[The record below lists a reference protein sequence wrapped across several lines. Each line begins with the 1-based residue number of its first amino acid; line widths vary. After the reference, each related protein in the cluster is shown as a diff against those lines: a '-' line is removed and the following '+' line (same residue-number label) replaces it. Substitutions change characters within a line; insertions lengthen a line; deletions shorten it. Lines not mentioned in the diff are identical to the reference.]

1 MKYIALICARGG
13 SKRLPNKNIKKLH
26 GIPLIGR
33 AILAAKNI
41 DRIDRI
47 IISTDSHEIA
57 EIAREYGAEVPFMR
71 PDELARDDSPELL
84 SWRHALDYLSEHDN
98 YYCDGLVVI
107 PVTSPLRY
115 IEDIDNC
122 IDEYEKGNVDMV
134 VTVTESYRNPFFN
147 MVKNGHD
154 NLSVL
159 VNNPA
164 GKVLRKQDAPEVF
177 DLLTVAYVA
186 KPEYVYNNE
195 GVFNGR
201 VRSVYVPIE
210 RSLDIDLPMHFKIAE
225 CLFNENLDP
234 SMRKK

>member
-1 MKYIALICARGG
+1 
-13 SKRLPNKNIKKLH
+13 
-26 GIPLIGR
+26 
-33 AILAAKNI
+33 
-41 DRIDRI
+41 
-47 IISTDSHEIA
+47 
-57 EIAREYGAEVPFMR
+57 
-71 PDELARDDSPELL
+71 
-84 SWRHALDYLSEHDN
+84 
-98 YYCDGLVVI
+98 
-107 PVTSPLRY
+107 
-115 IEDIDNC
+115 
-122 IDEYEKGNVDMV
+122 
-134 VTVTESYRNPFFN
+134 
-147 MVKNGHD
+147 
-154 NLSVL
+154 